1 MNIKLHKVVNDL
13 IFEIKYALF
22 YKRLRII
29 CPEVW
34 GHPKQYNQIEF
45 IKSFYENKY
54 KNIHRDCKNYNN
66 FKKWIIQTHKYITTD
81 RVQLKLEMIK
91 AAEDLFEESE
101 NLSWGLSESF
111 LDNFCLYKMRKN
123 KLKYNNFINIKKT
136 LINND
141 IKIILQA
148 IKKRSFLKISLFEFI
163 TL

>member
-1 MNIKLHKVVNDL
+1 MNIKLPNIADNI

-29 CPEVW
+29 CPEAW
-34 GHPKQYNQIEF
+34 GYPKQYKQIEF

-54 KNIHRDCKNYNN
+54 KNIYKDCKNYNN
-66 FKKWIIQTHKYITTD
+66 FKKWIIQTYKYITTE
-81 RVQLKLEMIK
+81 RAQLKLEMIK

-101 NLSWGLSESF
+101 DLSWDFSESF
-111 LDNFCLYKMRKN
+111 LGNFCLYKMRKN
-123 KLKYNNFINIKKT
+123 KLKYNNFINMKKT
-136 LINND
+136 LLDKD